1 MKYRTVIEVVC
12 DASDKEDAL
21 NIAGEY
27 LRGDVDFGV
36 DMKCRSASIMSHR
49 LKRVTA
55 TAVIAL
61 VMFSAFLLKVSP
73 IDGEEK
79 IQSTSNI
86 GFRNTY
92 TINPAL
98 NTKHRSDFK
107 KEWTAKKEQAIM
119 EYIKE

>member
-12 DASDKEDAL
+12 DASDREEAL

-36 DMKCRSASIMSHR
+36 DMKCKSASIMSHR
-49 LKRVTA
+49 LKRISA
-55 TAVIAL
+55 TAIIAV
-61 VMFSAFLLKVSP
+61 VMFSALLLKVSP
-73 IDGEEK
+73 IDGDEK

-86 GFRNTY
+86 GFKNTY

-98 NTKHRSDFK
+98 NTKHRADFK
-107 KEWTAKKEQAIM
+107 KEWATKKQEAIM
-119 EYIKE
+119 DYIK